1 MLSYRSRFA
10 RSSCYLCCNVVNLA
24 PRRTRRKERGRTRAR
39 SMPYAPKCVEVEF
52 CELRRDGVPRS
63 TPPLAPAKQQP
74 DIRVVS
80 TINYNARMRSKRA
93 GQVTKESRAAES
105 GILSSL
111 TKPLSD
117 VTRKE
122 RLYLLGTSAIGI
134 TTIVFTGLM
143 LLRWAS
149 SQRKGQRS
157 AKRSKTTGEDSMF
170 GWGKKDKP
178 KKNKRNVPDVEIH
191 VPELD
196 IDRLEITL
204 ENLVAHVDVEATIGR
219 EGNEFVDISVGI
231 NARIDSAHILL
242 EDVQA
247 EAHVIAYLDA
257 VRVIVVRALEVLD
270 HHPEILTGLVDVPIP
285 VPGPV
290 SAKGLQEEPAERG
303 KEDNSVHQALDRG
316 RAMLQRWSRTS

>member
-1 MLSYRSRFA
+1 ML
-10 RSSCYLCCNVVNLA
+10 
-24 PRRTRRKERGRTRAR
+24 
-39 SMPYAPKCVEVEF
+39 
-52 CELRRDGVPRS
+52 RD
-63 TPPLAPAKQQP
+63 
-74 DIRVVS
+74 
-80 TINYNARMRSKRA
+80 RA
-93 GQVTKESRAAES
+93 GQVSVESRAAES
-105 GILSSL
+105 GILPRL
-111 TKPLSD
+111 TKPLSG

-134 TTIVFTGLM
+134 TTIVFTGLR

-149 SQRKGQRS
+149 SQRKGERS
-157 AKRSKTTGEDSMF
+157 SKRSKTRGDSMF

-178 KKNKRNVPDVEIH
+178 KKKRNVPDVEIH

-204 ENLVAHVDVEATIGR
+204 ENLRAHVDVDATIGR

-231 NARIDSAHILL
+231 NARLDSAHILL

-247 EAHVIAYLDA
+247 EAHVIAYLDD

-290 SAKGLQEEPAERG
+290 GGRGLQEPAERDN
-303 KEDNSVHQALDRG
+303 EDNSVHQALDRG
-316 RAMLQRWSRTS
+316 RAMLRRWGRTS

>member
-1 MLSYRSRFA
+1 
-10 RSSCYLCCNVVNLA
+10 
-24 PRRTRRKERGRTRAR
+24 
-39 SMPYAPKCVEVEF
+39 
-52 CELRRDGVPRS
+52 
-63 TPPLAPAKQQP
+63 
-74 DIRVVS
+74 
-80 TINYNARMRSKRA
+80 
-93 GQVTKESRAAES
+93 VTEESRAAES
-105 GILSSL
+105 GILPTL

-134 TTIVFTGLM
+134 TTIVFTGLI

-149 SQRKGQRS
+149 SQRKGESS
-157 AKRSKTTGEDSMF
+157 AKRSKTRGESMF

-178 KKNKRNVPDVEIH
+178 KKKKKKKKKRNVPDVEIH

-204 ENLVAHVDVEATIGR
+204 ENLNAHVDVDATIGR
-219 EGNEFVDISVGI
+219 PGNEFLNISIGV
-231 NARIDSAHILL
+231 NARLDSAQILL

-247 EAHVIAYLDA
+247 EAHVIAYLDD
-257 VRVIVVRALEVLD
+257 VRVIALRALEVLD

-290 SAKGLQEEPAERG
+290 GAKGLQEEAAERG
-303 KEDNSVHQALDRG
+303 KEDKSVHQALDRG
-316 RAMLQRWSRTS
+316 RAMLQRWGRTS